1 MIATIIYYIVKTLF
15 TLWFLC
21 YCVMVAS
28 SHVTFFHKGNGS
40 VRDMFI
46 FASSYFFSSVIVAV
60 LWANEIYHLG
70 GN

>member
-1 MIATIIYYIVKTLF
+1 MITTIIYYIVKTLV

-21 YCVMVAS
+21 YCVMVAG
-28 SHVTFFHKGNGS
+28 SHVTFFHKENGS